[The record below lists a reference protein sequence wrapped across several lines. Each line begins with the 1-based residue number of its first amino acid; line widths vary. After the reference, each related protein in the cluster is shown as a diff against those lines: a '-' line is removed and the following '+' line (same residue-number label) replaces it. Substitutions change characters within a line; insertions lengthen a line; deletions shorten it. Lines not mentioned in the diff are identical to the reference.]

1 MAHAMGT
8 GYPPENC
15 AARTHHPISKAAM
28 QLLSQTDLAADD
40 ANIGVMHLR
49 NDAELHELALDGVHR
64 IELQFPKFS
73 DGRAFSQAVML
84 RRRLGFKGELRATGD
99 VLVDQ
104 VVQMHRSG
112 FDSAVLRADQ
122 DPAVALRQF
131 RRYSGFYQGDL
142 HTNAPH
148 FRRSA

>member
-1 MAHAMGT
+1 
-8 GYPPENC
+8 
-15 AARTHHPISKAAM
+15 M
-28 QLLSQTDLAADD
+28 QLLSHTDLGPHDADT
-40 ANIGVMHLR
+40 GVLQLS
-49 NDAELHELALDGVHR
+49 NDAELHDLPLDGVHR

-73 DGRAFSQAVML
+73 DGRAFSQAVTL

-104 VVQMHRSG
+104 LVQMHRSG

-131 RRYSGFYQGDL
+131 NRYSGFYQGDL
-142 HTNAPH
+142 HTNTPR